1 MEELDREELCIR
13 WPISLEIECT
23 TARNTLSPIAIVAS
37 QCMRSL
43 PSLSDV
49 FTFEN
54 SRHYMTESD
63 VKHGK

>member
-1 MEELDREELCIR
+1 VEELDREEFCFGP
-13 WPISLEIECT
+13 PISLEIECT

-43 PSLSDV
+43 SSLSDV

-54 SRHYMTESD
+54 SCHYMTESD
-63 VKHGK
+63 IKHGK